1 MSISIGPKIPI
12 IVRVSEGDAWTT
24 PGNSMLRALQPLVQP
39 NVISL
44 ALSAPPSSPSNGNTY
59 IVGSGGSGAWA
70 GQDNSVA
77 YWGTDNPFAPGGE
90 WEFYAPQAGW
100 MVVNRAD
107 NTPYIFDGAAWNVLA
122 GGGGGGGPTIQAS
135 ANIVQM
141 GAPNGSHNVVD
152 SRINDQGQG
161 SLILFNIRDS
171 DNAPI
176 LGLGDD
182 GFGAAELITF
192 SATLRLF
199 AQGGDLTLR
208 ANTGLIEFET
218 VVSAAS
224 SDVAGQVT
232 LTAGSAHVS
241 FSSPVPGGRNA
252 LVFTQS
258 TAATPVLATVSADA
272 FGFDVTVPGGTNTD
286 TYNYWV
292 LIR

>member
-12 IVRVSEGDAWTT
+12 IVRVSEGDAWTA
-24 PGNSMLRALQPLVQP
+24 PGNSLLRALQPLVQP

-44 ALSAPPSSPSNGNTY
+44 ALSAPPGSPSNGNTY

-70 GQDNSVA
+70 GQDNSLA
-77 YWGTDNPFAPGGE
+77 YWATDNPFSPGGE

-100 MVVNRAD
+100 MVVNQAD
-107 NTPYIFDGAAWNVLA
+107 NTPYIFNGSAWNA
-122 GGGGGGGPTIQAS
+122 FSGGGGGGPTIQAS
-135 ANIVQM
+135 AGIVQM

-161 SLILFNIRDS
+161 SLILFNIRNT

-182 GFGAAELITF
+182 GFGASELITF
-192 SATLRLF
+192 SAALRLF

-208 ANTGLIEFET
+208 ANTGLIQLET
-218 VVSAAS
+218 AVSTGS

-232 LTAGSAHVS
+232 LVAGTAHVS
-241 FSSPVPGGRNA
+241 FTSPVPGGKNA

-258 TAATPVLATVSADA
+258 TAASPVLATVSADA
-272 FGFDVTVPGGTNTD
+272 NGFDVTVPGGANTD